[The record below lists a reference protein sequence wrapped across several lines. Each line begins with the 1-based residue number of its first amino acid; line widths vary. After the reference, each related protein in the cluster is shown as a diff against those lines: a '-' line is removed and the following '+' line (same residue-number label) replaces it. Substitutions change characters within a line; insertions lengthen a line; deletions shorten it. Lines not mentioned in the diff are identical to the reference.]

1 MSESLFGKSAS
12 HHKSEDDH
20 WLSVSDLMAG
30 LMMVFLFISIVL
42 MRNALLERD
51 EAKDLATVYQDDRDK
66 VKELASR
73 FQAERDK
80 VKALADRYQI
90 ERDKI
95 KEIAA
100 AYQNNKV
107 DIYNALIDE
116 FKSDLPLWD
125 AEIHKDDL
133 SFNFKSPDVLFGV
146 GKITLN
152 PKFEEIL
159 DDFFPRYLEV
169 IEQFEGSIQ
178 EIRIEGHTSSR
189 WNSNTSKDDAYFN
202 NMNLSQGRTRSVLS
216 YIYNLKNI
224 ASKRSWIKSNIAAVG
239 YSSSKLIFTDGEE
252 NGGRSRR
259 VTFKLVTNS
268 ETQILKIISK

>member
-1 MSESLFGKSAS
+1 MPERLFGKSINPHGSA
-12 HHKSEDDH
+12 DDH

-51 EAKDLATVYQDDRDK
+51 AAKDLATIYQDDRDK
-66 VKELASR
+66 VKELAN
-73 FQAERDK
+73 
-80 VKALADRYQI
+80 RYQI

-116 FKSDLPLWD
+116 FKADLPLWD

-146 GKITLN
+146 GEITLN
-152 PKFEEIL
+152 PKFKEIL

-169 IEQFEGSIQ
+169 IAQFKSSIQ
-178 EIRIEGHTSSR
+178 EIRIEGHTSSK
-189 WNSNTSKDDAYFN
+189 WNANTTKDEAYFN
-202 NMNLSQGRTRSVLS
+202 NMDLSQGRTRSVLF
-216 YIYNLKNI
+216 YIYRINGI
-224 ASKRSWIKSNIAAVG
+224 ASKRPWIKANIAAVG
-239 YSSSKLIFTDGEE
+239 YSSSKLILTDGAED
-252 NGGRSRR
+252 GDRSRR

-268 ETQILKIISK
+268 ETQILRIINK